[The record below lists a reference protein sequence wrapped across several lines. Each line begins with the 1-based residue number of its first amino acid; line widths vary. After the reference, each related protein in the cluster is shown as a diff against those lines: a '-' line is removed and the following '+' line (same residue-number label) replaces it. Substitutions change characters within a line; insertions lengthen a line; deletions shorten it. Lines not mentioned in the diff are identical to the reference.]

1 MSIPIRIRKETVEEL
16 KKLKIHYRE
25 TYDDVI
31 RRLIE
36 YYKNSMIKGLIE
48 CYKDRVSRNEGGV

>member
-31 RRLIE
+31 KRLIE
-36 YYKNSMIKGLIE
+36 YYKN
-48 CYKDRVSRNEGGV
+48 RGVKR

>member
-1 MSIPIRIRKETVEEL
+1 MCSKTIPIRIGRDIVEEL

-36 YYKNSMIKGLIE
+36 YYKKTKGGE
-48 CYKDRVSRNEGGV
+48 K

>member
-1 MSIPIRIRKETVEEL
+1 MRITTSIRIGRDTIEEL
-16 KKLKIHYRE
+16 KKLKIHPRE

-36 YYKNSMIKGLIE
+36 FYKKHTLQ
-48 CYKDRVSRNEGGV
+48 RA